1 MVKQIVG
8 HDAQAGSWF
17 SHLAFEYPSEN
28 VSNDWCE
35 PVTDKEYAAL

>member
-1 MVKQIVG
+1 MVKQIAG

-17 SHLAFEYPSEN
+17 SHLAFESPSEN